1 MDTQEYEKI
10 FQCIDALREFLAAV
24 PDGQIVH
31 IQIEEEDEAHAQAR
45 AAEAE

>member
-1 MDTQEYEKI
+1 MDAQKYEKI
-10 FQCIDALREFLAAV
+10 FQCIDELREFLAAV

-31 IQIEEEDEAHAQAR
+31 VQIEEEDEAHAQAR